1 MTHGNAVEVVADA
14 LDAVPSDLRPT
25 TIINRERAAAALS
38 ALNAAGYLLVVPD
51 HRAGVI
57 AQLLGDAS
65 EGTVDPDRAL
75 AIAERALA
83 EACDNQELK

>member
-14 LDAVPSDLRPT
+14 LDAIPADLRPAT
-25 TIINRERAAAALS
+25 PVNRDRATAALR
-38 ALNAAGYLLVVPD
+38 ALNAAGYLLVIPD

-83 EACDNQELK
+83 EACDNQERK